1 MFEGVIC
8 ALITPFR
15 DGRVDGQSMRRLID
29 YQISQGV
36 QGIVPCGTTGESATL
51 SHDEHKEVIRL
62 CLEHVHGRVPVIA
75 GTGSNSTSESIALTR
90 FAREAGASAALLI
103 TPYYNKPTQNG
114 LVTHYRAV
122 AEAVDLPLV
131 LYNVPGRTA
140 VDMQAET
147 VARLADLPNVV
158 AVKEATAGM
167 ERASTIRALCGDKI
181 TLLSG
186 DDATFMP
193 FLAVGGR
200 GVISVSA
207 NVAPARMVAIYNHWQ
222 AGNSKEA
229 LREHDALLPLNQK
242 LFCETNPI
250 PIKAA
255 AYMLGLCGPEIRL
268 PLTPMSDQHREPL
281 ERILRNLGLFE
292 QVAPFTR

>member
-15 DGRVDGQSMRRLID
+15 DGRVDGQSMRRLIE

-51 SHDEHKEVIRL
+51 SHDEHREVIRL
-62 CLEHVHGRVPVIA
+62 CLEYVNGRVPVIA
-75 GTGSNSTSESIALTR
+75 GTGSNSTTESINLTR
-90 FAREAGASAALLI
+90 FAREAGASGALLI

-114 LVTHYRAV
+114 LVAHYRAV
-122 AEAVDLPLV
+122 AEAVDIPLV

-147 VARLADLPNVV
+147 VARLAELPNIV
-158 AVKEATAGM
+158 AVKEATANM

-181 TLLSG
+181 ALLSG

-193 FLAVGGR
+193 FLAIGGR

-207 NVAPARMVAIYNHWQ
+207 NVAPGRMVAIYKHWR
-222 AGNSKEA
+222 AGASKES

-255 AYMLGLCGPEIRL
+255 AHMLGLSGPEIRL
-268 PLTPMSDQHREPL
+268 PLTPMSENHREPL
-281 ERILRNLGLFE
+281 QRILRNLGLFE
-292 QVAPFTR
+292 QVAPFIN